1 MHHSG
6 FLKRLSSKKFD
17 WLYQASARAQQAA
30 ISPVTPFN
38 AMSASTGNAWEGL
51 VSPGDARVK
60 KSLVIDASCLQDDIN
75 HGELAHIIRQ
85 LQLAG
90 FSVYLCYSNTPYQD
104 CIQKVADFPSV
115 MNARLLKQ
123 LRRFNPK
130 TDYSLLVEQQ
140 VARDSVGVFNRKRM
154 KSVHTA
160 LANESLTFHDGYYL
174 VRGGGE
180 LKLHANAYMPY
191 KLWQGLRETEDVELW
206 VKDNPISVRQRGF
219 LKKCLEIAPQHAR
232 VFYKGYCEE
241 HFRGAFK
248 THASVIDLWD
258 SIPEDFA
265 EEFFLRYSGIY
276 GYL

>member
-191 KLWQGLRETEDVELW
+191 KLWQGLERNRGCGV
-206 VKDNPISVRQRGF
+206 VGQRQSNKCEAKGLFKKMFRDRPPTCACF
-219 LKKCLEIAPQHAR
+219 L
-232 VFYKGYCEE
+232 
-241 HFRGAFK
+241 
-248 THASVIDLWD
+248 
-258 SIPEDFA
+258 
-265 EEFFLRYSGIY
+265 
-276 GYL
+276 